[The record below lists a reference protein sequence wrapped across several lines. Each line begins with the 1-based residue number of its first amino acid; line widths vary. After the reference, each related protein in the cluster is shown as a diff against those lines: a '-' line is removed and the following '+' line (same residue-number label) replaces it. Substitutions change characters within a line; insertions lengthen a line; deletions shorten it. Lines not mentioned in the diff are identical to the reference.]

1 MKRKL
6 ISLNLKS
13 ASASLSM
20 LLLTFGLSAQT
31 NVFDDV
37 IATSPNHTLLEAAL
51 IQEGLDVA
59 LQNPAGTLTVFA
71 PDDAAFTALAT
82 ALGTDIN
89 GLLANP
95 DLTDIL
101 LYHVLGAEV
110 VSGSLT

>member
-1 MKRKL
+1 MKKTFL
-6 ISLNLKS
+6 PLNFK
-13 ASASLSM
+13 AVSASLSM

-37 IATSPNHTLLEAAL
+37 IATSPNHTYLEVAL

-59 LQNPAGTLTVFA
+59 LQNPMGTLTVFA

-82 ALGTDIN
+82 ALGTDIT

-95 DLTDIL
+95 NLTNWL
-101 LYHVLGAEV
+101 CL
-110 VSGSLT
+110 